1 MAKFDE
7 VAKEL
12 RRIYREKGNRL
23 HPPDVLEEAR
33 NPDSPL
39 HSHFTWDDGEAAAE
53 YRLIQARKL
62 IANVQI
68 SIPATKGSGTVN
80 IRAYHAIRSER
91 NGYRHTRDIMA
102 GPELRASL
110 MAQLVND
117 LERVQERYDV
127 LRGVASAKHLF
138 TVIAEFCGAQRDTES
153 VELAKPNKSAKP
165 EPQAVAARRKTK

>member
-1 MAKFDE
+1 MPFGS
-7 VAKEL
+7 VAS
-12 RRIYREKGNRL
+12 IRL
-23 HPPDVLEEAR
+23 LSVPEQAR

-39 HSHFTWDDGEAAAE
+39 HSQFTWDDGKAANE
-53 YRLIQARKL
+53 FRLIQARNL
-62 IANVQI
+62 IARVRI
-68 SIPATKGSGTVN
+68 CIPATKGSGTVN
-80 IRAYHAIRSER
+80 IRAYHALRSEK

-138 TVIAEFCGAQRDTES
+138 SVIAEFCGKQRDDES
-153 VELAKPNKSAKP
+153 VELAKPTAKSKP
-165 EPQAVAARRKTK
+165 ELQAVAASKKKRA